1 MKKLLIVIAV
11 LVVLASGGL
20 VLAGLALSHTKVRT
34 HTVAATIHAIVV
46 RSGSGDVDLLPAG
59 ARVQVRE
66 TRHYVFKQPTLHQE
80 VTNGVLTLEAD
91 CSSLYFNCSTDLRV
105 TVPAGVEVTVDADS
119 GDVHAGGIDVRDIHA
134 QTDSGDVHLELA
146 GRRSLA
152 WARSDSGDVHVE
164 TAGARAID
172 AQTDSGDVQVE
183 AGGETDRVAAQTDS
197 GDVRVE
203 ARGETRRVAAQT
215 DSGDVDVDV
224 PAGEYAVVADTD
236 SGDVNI
242 DGISRNDRAP
252 RTIVAR
258 TDSGDVTLAGR

>member
-11 LVVLASGGL
+11 LVVVVPG
-20 VLAGLALSHTKVRT
+20 GLALVGLALGHTKVRT
-34 HTVAATIHAIVV
+34 HTVAEPIRAIVV
-46 RSGSGDVDLLPAG
+46 KSGSGDVDLLPAG

-66 TRHYVFKQPTLHQE
+66 TRHYVFKQPTLHQD
-80 VTNGVLTLEAD
+80 VTNGVLTLDAD
-91 CSSLYFNCSTDLRV
+91 CGGSLYFNCSTDLRV
-105 TVPAGVEVTVDADS
+105 TVPAGIEVTVEADS
-119 GDVHAGGIDVRDIHA
+119 GDIHAGGIGVRDIHA
-134 QTDSGDVHLELA
+134 QSDSGNVHLVLT
-146 GRRSLA
+146 GRQSLA
-152 WARSDSGDVHVE
+152 WAHTDSGDVHVE
-164 TAGARAID
+164 TVDARAVD
-172 AQTDSGDVQVE
+172 A
-183 AGGETDRVAAQTDS
+183 RTDS

-242 DGISRNDRAP
+242 DGISRNDRAA

-258 TDSGDVTLAGR
+258 TDSGDVSLDDR